1 MMHPIHLLLTTLA
14 LTPALA
20 ASFAAS
26 SLAATP
32 GQHQQQQQQQAGQG
46 VLFGGTCVWGGVM
59 TGREGDR
66 VGNIQLRS

>member
-14 LTPALA
+14 LTPALG

-32 GQHQQQQQQQAGQG
+32 GQQQQQQQQAAQG
-46 VLFGGTCVWGGVM
+46 VLLGGT
-59 TGREGDR
+59 
-66 VGNIQLRS
+66 

>member
-32 GQHQQQQQQQAGQG
+32 GQQQLLLLQQAAQG
-46 VLFGGTCVWGGVM
+46 VLFGGTLEGWEGEEG
-59 TGREGDR
+59 GREGGSR
-66 VGNIQLRS
+66 EGEGR